1 MKKILYVDCHSG
13 ISGDMFLGAILD
25 AGLPFEIL
33 REALTGLQLPG
44 YEIAVEPFL
53 DKGLYGSRF
62 HVITTEQDQPV
73 RHFSDIT
80 ALLQQSQLPVI
91 VRDTTIAIFRTL
103 AEAEAT
109 VHGTSLEEV
118 HFHEVGAIDAI
129 IDITGAAFALHAMN
143 IEQVY
148 SSPLPFT
155 RGHLRMAH
163 GLMPLPAPATLEI
176 LRRVKAPWV
185 PCPIEGE
192 LVTPTGAAILAT
204 VARFEMPA
212 ITIEQVGYG
221 FGRKKI
227 AWPNCV
233 RACIGHEHG
242 HVISERQETQ
252 APHILNHSHSN
263 EHNHKHTHVS
273 QL

>member
-1 MKKILYVDCHSG
+1 MKKILYLDCHSG
-13 ISGDMFLGAILD
+13 ISGDMFLGAMLD
-25 AGLPFEIL
+25 AGLPFEVL
-33 REALTGLQLPG
+33 KEALLGLRLDG
-44 YEIAVEPFL
+44 YEIAIEPFF
-53 DKGLYGSRF
+53 DQGLHGSQF
-62 HVITTEQDQPV
+62 HVIAAAQVQQV
-73 RHFSDIT
+73 RHLSYIT
-80 ALLQQSQLPVI
+80 TLIQQSPLPVG
-91 VRDTTIAIFRTL
+91 VRNTAVAIFHTL

-148 SSPLPFT
+148 TSPLPFT

-176 LRRVKAPWV
+176 LRRVKAPWI

-204 VARFEMPA
+204 VARFETPA
-212 ITIEQVGYG
+212 IAIEQVGYG

-233 RACIGHEHG
+233 RACIGHEYG
-242 HVISERQETQ
+242 RIISEKQEEQ
-252 APHILNHSHSN
+252 VSLISHHSDMN
-263 EHNHKHTHVS
+263 EHNYKHTHV
-273 QL
+273 